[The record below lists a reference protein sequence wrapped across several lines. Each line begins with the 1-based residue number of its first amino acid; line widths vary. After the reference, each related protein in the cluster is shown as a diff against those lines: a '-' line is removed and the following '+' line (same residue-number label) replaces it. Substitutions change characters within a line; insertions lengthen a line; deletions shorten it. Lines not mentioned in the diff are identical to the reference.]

1 MNVTRGFLVI
11 GPLYL
16 IIGIVIGFYM
26 SATQDHTLAPAHAH
40 INLLGFAVMMIFG
53 LFYAVFPVAADT
65 RLARVNFW
73 LHQVGTAILVVMLV
87 LLFTGRIAE
96 PQMFPLAP
104 LAIVAVL
111 VGVICFAINVFRH
124 AR

>member
-1 MNVTRGFLVI
+1 MNVTRGFLVT

-16 IIGIVIGFYM
+16 ILGIVIGFYM
-26 SATQDHTLAPAHAH
+26 SATQDHTLTPAHAH

-53 LFYAVFPVAADT
+53 LFYAVFPIAADT
-65 RLARVNFW
+65 RLARANFW

-87 LLFTGRIAE
+87 LLFTGRIEEA
-96 PQMFPLAP
+96 QMFPLAP

-111 VGVICFAINVFRH
+111 VGAICFAINAFRH